1 MTMMARFARI
11 RGDERG
17 ASLVTAMFVSF
28 VMMGLV
34 ALMFSQ
40 VIHTNQSTG
49 LDRQR
54 TTVFHIAEAGVDQA
68 ISQLALNPSYAGTGT
83 SPVSITANG
92 ASVGSFTSTV
102 VDPGPGVT
110 SDRVIRS
117 TGTLASGSQVRTVK
131 ATVRLAPLG
140 GFDYAIFSGSTFTVS
155 NFFTVVG
162 STYSAQ
168 PTSLQNNT
176 TITGDVTSPLDITTS
191 NNSTINGN
199 VWSGGNIVISTGTTV
214 TGNVLAT
221 GSVTVQ
227 NNAKVTG
234 DVRASSIT
242 NNGTIQGQQV
252 LAGQPSPAT
261 QTLPTFVYDAADYP
275 APTGPPVNT
284 TSSGFEACWS
294 TGVGC
299 PLGVSRTAMKGVYY
313 ISDGGTITS
322 PNQRTTLTG
331 DLYII
336 TNGRITIQRDFT
348 TATNATY
355 RLVIISTSTSTSPA
369 AITWSNNVSLP
380 PNIQTFIYTP
390 GKITFN
396 QLKTFNGIVYGGVV
410 QADQNF
416 TITYEPSLRD
426 ILTGFEWDLSS
437 SGNYEIKPV
446 SWEECGT
453 AAC

>member
-1 MTMMARFARI
+1 MMTTKNRTRE
-11 RGDERG
+11 ERG
-17 ASLVTAMFVSF
+17 ASLITAMFVSF
-28 VMMGLV
+28 VMMALV
-34 ALMFSQ
+34 ALMFTQ
-40 VIHTNQSTG
+40 VIHTNESTG
-49 LDRQR
+49 RDRQR
-54 TTVFHIAEAGVDQA
+54 TTVFHVAEAGIDQA
-68 ISQLALNPSYAGTGT
+68 IAQLKVNPAYAGTGAT
-83 SPVSITANG
+83 PGTVTANG
-92 ASVGSFTSTV
+92 ATIGTYSTTV
-102 VDPGPGVT
+102 IDPGPGIT

-117 TGTLASGSQVRTVK
+117 TAVLSSGTQQRTVK

-140 GFDYAIFSGSTFTVS
+140 GFDFAIFSASTLGVS
-155 NFFTVVG
+155 NNLTVVG

-168 PTSLQNNT
+168 AATLQNNT
-176 TITGDVTSPLDITTS
+176 TITGDVTSPQNITTA

-221 GSVTVQ
+221 GSVTLQ

-234 DVRASSIT
+234 DVRAASIT
-242 NNGTIQGQQV
+242 NNGTIQGLTV
-252 LAGQPSPAT
+252 LASQPAPAT
-261 QTLPTFVYDAADYP
+261 RTLPTFTYNAADYP

-284 TSSGFEACWS
+284 TSTGFQTCWQ

-313 ISDGGTITS
+313 ITDGGTVTG
-322 PNQRTTLTG
+322 PTQRTTLSG

-336 TNGRITIQRDFT
+336 TNGRVVIDRDFN
-348 TATNATY
+348 TATSDTY

-380 PNIQTFIYTP
+380 PNIQTFLYTP
-390 GKITFN
+390 GAVTFN
-396 QLKTFNGIVYGGVV
+396 NLKSFSGIVYGGVV
-410 QADQNF
+410 QTDQNF
-416 TITYEPSLRD
+416 TLSYEPALRD
-426 ILTGFEWDLSS
+426 VINGFTWDLSS
-437 SGNYEIKPV
+437 SGAYEIKPV